1 MGTMD
6 RSAIESPAATLTSR
20 VEPPADARASRG
32 ERPAD
37 TRPSPLERQLLL
49 WCGIVGSVL
58 FTATFL
64 VEGATRPGY
73 DPWRQPISALSLGEG
88 GWVQAVN
95 FVVFGLLLACFAR
108 GLGLALAPGA
118 GSKWAPR
125 LQVIAALG
133 LIIDGLFAQ
142 DPALGYSPGV
152 ATPAVA
158 SGHAPLHQ
166 LGATLVFTALPLRCF
181 VLARRFALESRVD
194 RRWRGWAAYSVAT
207 GVVFWALLAAFA
219 VASGTPA
226 GPAGLFEKLASIVM
240 SVYGIS
246 LASMLLAAGGR
257 LSMAPRSPEEQ
268 TR

>member
-1 MGTMD
+1 MRIMD
-6 RSAIESPAATLTSR
+6 RSTIEPPAATQVSR
-20 VEPPADARASRG
+20 VARR
-32 ERPAD
+32 
-37 TRPSPLERQLLL
+37 LLL

-73 DPWRQPISALSLGEG
+73 DPWRQPISALSLGQG

-108 GLGLALAPGA
+108 GLGLALAPGT

-125 LQVIAALG
+125 LQVVAALG

-142 DPALGYSPGV
+142 DPALGYPPGV

-158 SGHAPLHQ
+158 SGHALLHL

-181 VLARRFALESRVD
+181 VLARRFAPESRVD
-194 RRWRGWAAYSVAT
+194 RRWRGWAAWSVAT
-207 GVVFWALLAAFA
+207 GVVVWALLAAFV
-219 VASGTPA
+219 VASGTHA

-246 LASMLLAAGGR
+246 LASKLLAAGGR
-257 LSMAPRSPEEQ
+257 LSVAPRSKEEPSQ
-268 TR
+268 